1 MITWWWMLILEQP
14 TTLQLDRLL
23 KLFIGWMVEQ
33 EAVSN
38 ASKAIRSFFIVC

>member
-1 MITWWWMLILEQP
+1 MLILEHP
-14 TTLQLDRLL
+14 TSLQLDTLL
-23 KLFIGWMVEQ
+23 KLFIGWVVEQ